1 MKVIG
6 CGNPDRGDDQA
17 GLLVSEQ
24 LRKYGVQAEIHL
36 GDPLSLLEKW
46 RSDDDVI
53 LVDAMMTG
61 APVGSVRTWDDRLPR
76 LSAHLE
82 ISSHGFDIG
91 KAIEL
96 ARALKKLPARL
107 RIYGIEGRRFE
118 RGAKISTEVGQAVE
132 TLARQIA
139 AEISSHKET

>member
-17 GLLVSEQ
+17 GLLVSERVREQ
-24 LRKYGVQAEIHL
+24 GVQAEIHL
-36 GDPLSLLEKW
+36 GDPLSLLERW

-61 APVGSVRTWDDRLPR
+61 APVGTVRTWDDRLPR
-76 LSAHLE
+76 LPERLAV
-82 ISSHGFDIG
+82 SSHGFDIG

-96 ARALKKLPARL
+96 AQTLERLPRTL
-107 RIYGIEGRRFE
+107 RIYGIEGRQFE
-118 RGAKISTEVGQAVE
+118 RGAKISSEVGRAIE

-139 AEISSHKET
+139 AETLTHPKI